1 MTQMFMGR
9 AELMPA
15 GESTEDHL
23 RAKQEEAAIVERDKS
38 NTDSR
43 IGGLFRG
50 CFRGHSIGRH
60 ITIQDVE
67 DGVERCPNC
76 AWELEEGYC
85 DSCGINYGT
94 DMESYYGDSIP
105 SEFDQSE
112 TDMTVSDGFHEHDPG
127 DFHDEPDFHT
137 HQDPLNDWTGTGPA
151 EVGDDIS
158 LDGDGQALHAL
169 NAYNGDFAFERAVA
183 QALTGRPIRRN
194 GSPVTAHTPRH
205 YAPSMLSEVTTTYS
219 EADGFSEMEGGDE
232 VDESGE
238 DVDEDNEEDDED
250 DEDSLSGFIVHDQD
264 EEDHTLDC
272 HLDRTRARLEDT
284 DVQEQVTN
292 FNRFLQD
299 HSNLQYGVD
308 DSAEET
314 DSDGRPHL
322 GNEVLS
328 MENRVSSNSS
338 NSSSEDEAPVA
349 PQRSRKRRRIVHELS
364 SEEES
369 DSEEE
374 SVRSRPRRR
383 LSSSGSA
390 TVGRQSPL
398 QESLRAIPNRP
409 IHRRRAPTTPAVAE
423 PDSWESESEL
433 PPRSP
438 PINNTSRRRRPN
450 NRRWSGRPRR
460 NRDNSNSANIHTSQ
474 SQHRARDNS
483 STTTY
488 DSNNFSR
495 MQPDLAPPPLA
506 IRREGPLS
514 RRRQNL
520 RYV

>member
-23 RAKQEEAAIVERDKS
+23 RAKQEEAAVVERDKLNS
-38 NTDSR
+38 DSR

-50 CFRGHSIGRH
+50 CFRGRSVGHHGI
-60 ITIQDVE
+60 IQDVE

-112 TDMTVSDGFHEHDPG
+112 TDMTASDDFHEHGPD
-127 DFHDEPDFHT
+127 DFHDERSFHT
-137 HQDPLNDWTGTGPA
+137 QQDPLNDWTGTGPA

-158 LDGDGQALHAL
+158 LDGDGQALHAV

-219 EADGFSEMEGGDE
+219 EEDGFSEMEGGNE

-238 DVDEDNEEDDED
+238 DVDEDDED
-250 DEDSLSGFIVHDQD
+250 DEDEEASLSGFIVHGQD
-264 EEDHTLDC
+264 EEDHTLEC
-272 HLDRTRARLEDT
+272 HLDNHLDRISAGSEDT
-284 DVQEQVTN
+284 DVQEPIN
-292 FNRFLQD
+292 NLDRFHHA
-299 HSNLQYGVD
+299 HSNLQYWVD
-308 DSAEET
+308 DSADET
-314 DSDGRPHL
+314 DSDNGPHL

-338 NSSSEDEAPVA
+338 NSSSEDEPPIV
-349 PQRSRKRRRIVHELS
+349 PQPSRKRRRIVQEIS
-364 SEEES
+364 SEGES
-369 DSEEE
+369 GSEEE

-390 TVGRQSPL
+390 TVGRQSPV
-398 QESLRAIPNRP
+398 QEPSRAIPNGP
-409 IHRRRAPTTPAVAE
+409 LHRRRVPATPAVTE
-423 PDSWESESEL
+423 PDPWESESDL
-433 PPRSP
+433 APMSP
-438 PINNTSRRRRPN
+438 ANNRTSRRRRSN
-450 NRRWSGRPRR
+450 NRRRPRL
-460 NRDNSNSANIHTSQ
+460 NRDNSNFANIHTSQ
-474 SQHRARDNS
+474 PQRRARNNS
-483 STTTY
+483 STMIY
-488 DSNNFSR
+488 ERINFPR

-506 IRREGPLS
+506 IRREGPSS
-514 RRRQNL
+514 RRHHNH